1 MKVAEILKT
10 KTRNLVTIPP
20 TLTVYDALK
29 VMGEHNI
36 GALLITENEKLL
48 GIFSERDYARKI
60 VLKGKN
66 SHETMVTEI
75 MTKDNIITVSPTNS
89 IEECMQL
96 MSNYKIRHLPVMQD
110 GTLTN
115 IVSVSDVVTC
125 IIEMQKNTID
135 HLQNYI
141 RNSG

>member
-36 GALLITENEKLL
+36 GALLITENGKLL

-96 MSNYKIRHLPVMQD
+96 MSNYKIRHLPVMLD

-141 RNSG
+141 RNS

>member
-10 KTRNLVTIPP
+10 KKRNLVTIPP

-75 MTKDNIITVSPTNS
+75 MTKDNLITVSPTNS

>member
-75 MTKDNIITVSPTNS
+75 MTKDNLITVSPTNS